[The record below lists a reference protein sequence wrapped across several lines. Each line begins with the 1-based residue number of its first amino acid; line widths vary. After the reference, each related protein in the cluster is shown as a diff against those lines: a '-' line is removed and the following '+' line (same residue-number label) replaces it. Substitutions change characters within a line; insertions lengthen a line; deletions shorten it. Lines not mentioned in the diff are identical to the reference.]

1 MSQPSDAAP
10 SWDVNRPL
18 TLDEAEE
25 QLAAAAAWMESVR
38 KSEDTRL
45 TTGFMGDSLAVAFHG
60 WLDGKLLEKALTLVA
75 SEGIAPHV
83 WRLRISGEAESI
95 SGTRNWDI
103 EPLGRGATFT
113 QLEVLDVE
121 GRQPEDRHRTVLS
134 RGHGEDGMIARA
146 LAHMPSLRRLSVPS
160 APSADFFE
168 GPPHPL
174 RELVLQSGDDTQDFI
189 ARLARSRRFPQLEAL
204 DFTDYAEHD
213 DGEYEKKRTPREA
226 FDALF
231 ASDALPAL
239 RQVVLRG
246 TVLSKE
252 DATRMRNTRVGRRLS
267 QLEVVEL
274 ETSERG

>member
-10 SWDVNRPL
+10 TWDVDRPL

-38 KSEDTRL
+38 KSEETRL
-45 TTGFMGDSLAVAFHG
+45 SFGFMGDSLAVAFHG

-83 WRLRISGEAESI
+83 WRFRLTGEAESI
-95 SGTRNWDI
+95 DGTRHWDL

-121 GRQPEDRHRTVLS
+121 GRQPEDRHRTVIS

-146 LAHMPSLRRLSVPS
+146 LSRMPNLRRLSVPS
-160 APSADFFE
+160 APDAAFFE

-174 RELVLQSGDDTQDFI
+174 RELVLQSGDSPQDFI
-189 ARLARSRRFPQLEAL
+189 ARLARSRRFSQLEAL
-204 DFTDYAEHD
+204 DFTDGFE
-213 DGEYEKKRTPREA
+213 GKRTPREA

-246 TVLSKE
+246 TVLGAE
-252 DATRMRNTRVGRRLS
+252 DAARLRDTRVGRRLS
-267 QLEVVEL
+267 QLEVVAL
-274 ETSERG
+274 ETSEGG